1 MRARRAAAV
10 AGRADGARDRAPDGR
25 DWAETA
31 LDTEARII
39 PWTLR
44 DSLLVAAAVLLTW
57 GASLAGPFHFDDY
70 SLLADPAVASPD
82 GWKQMGRAA
91 QTRPLTYL
99 TFWLNYQIGGS
110 GPAGYHVVNLALHLA
125 VALRLRAVLAKLLP
139 AQIAVLAALLF
150 AVHPIQSEPV
160 NYIFARAI
168 LLAALL
174 CVFSLDLWLCGRP
187 WGAAAAYAGALL
199 AKEECAA
206 FPLLLALLDV
216 SRARGRRAW
225 RPIGVM
231 LALSLGAGL
240 RVLYALAAGRVE
252 GAGATAGIS
261 PLEYFW
267 TQGVVIW
274 RYLRLLAL
282 PWGFSVDPPVE
293 PASAGVG
300 LAAWLALAAAS
311 TPLAARRFAQ
321 AREGFWWIAGLV
333 LLLPSSSVFPAAD
346 LAADRRVYLPLLAWA
361 PAAALWLARW
371 RTAFLAPLV
380 LLWVMLGMGRTAVWN
395 DGRALWEEAAAQAPR
410 KVRPK
415 LQLARHLP
423 PAQAL
428 ALLAEAERLA
438 PRDPAIATEQGRAW
452 LAANQPAQAL
462 AAFGR
467 ALALEP
473 GNARYRSN
481 RGVALSLLGQTD
493 AAARDFESALKSDP
507 CLFDA
512 HLNLKRLGRSAAP
525 PADCRW
531 TAPQRAAFEQ
541 SP

>member
-1 MRARRAAAV
+1 M
-10 AGRADGARDRAPDGR
+10 
-25 DWAETA
+25 
-31 LDTEARII
+31 DTEARII

-44 DSLLVAAAVLLTW
+44 DSLLVAAAVLITW

-70 SLLADPAVASPD
+70 ALLADPAVASPD
-82 GWKQMGRAA
+82 GWKQLGRAA

-99 TFWLNYQIGGS
+99 TFWLNYQLGGS
-110 GPAGYHVVNLALHLA
+110 DPVGYHAVNLALHLA
-125 VALRLRAVLAKLLP
+125 VVLWLRAVLVRLLP
-139 AQIAVLAALLF
+139 ARAATLAALLC

-174 CVFSLDLWLCGRP
+174 CVAALELWLRGRR
-187 WGAAAAYAGALL
+187 WSAAAAFAGALL

-206 FPLLLALLDV
+206 FPLLLVLLHV
-216 SRARGRRAW
+216 SLGRDRREW

-231 LALSLGAGL
+231 LALSLAAGL
-240 RVLYALAAGRVE
+240 RVFHALAAGRVE

-261 PLEYFW
+261 ALDYFW
-267 TQGVVIW
+267 TQGVAIW

-293 PASAGVG
+293 PAPAGVG
-300 LAAWLALAAAS
+300 LAAWLVLAATAV
-311 TPLAARRFAQ
+311 LATRRFTH

-346 LAADRRVYLPLLAWA
+346 LAADRRLYLPLLAWA
-361 PAAALWLARW
+361 PAAAPWLARW
-371 RTAFLAPLV
+371 RTASLAPLV
-380 LLWVMLGMGRTAVWN
+380 LMWVVLGVGRTAVWN
-395 DGRALWEEAAAQAPR
+395 DSRALWEEAAARAPD

-415 LQLARHLP
+415 IQLARHLP
-423 PAQAL
+423 PEQAL

-438 PRDPAIATEQGRAW
+438 PRDPTIATEQGRAW
-452 LAANQPAQAL
+452 LAANQPAEAL

-473 GNARYRSN
+473 GNARYRNN
-481 RGVALSLLGQTD
+481 RGLALSLLGQTD
-493 AAARDFESALKSDP
+493 AAARDFESALMSDP

-512 HLNLKRLGRSAAP
+512 HLNLRRLGRPVAP
-525 PADCRW
+525 PAGCRW
-531 TAPQRAAFEQ
+531 TAPQQAAFEQ
-541 SP
+541 AQ